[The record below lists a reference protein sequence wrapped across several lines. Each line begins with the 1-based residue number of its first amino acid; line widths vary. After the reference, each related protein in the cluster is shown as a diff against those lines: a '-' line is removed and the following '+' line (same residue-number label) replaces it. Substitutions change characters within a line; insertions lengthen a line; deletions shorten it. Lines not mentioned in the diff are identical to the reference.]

1 MRELRLPHN
10 AKLKQGRD
18 NSVHMLLKPE
28 ISHEW
33 FITRYQILKL
43 TITYLGLALWEWLLI
58 ILEVTLIVC
67 SSVDQLWGHGLHDLR
82 KGCGQVLP
90 NLIYEDHKL
99 FCDQSETS

>member
-43 TITYLGLALWEWLLI
+43 TITYLGLALWEWLLLSPRI
-58 ILEVTLIVC
+58 ASYNIVTSDSAVTRL
-67 SSVDQLWGHGLHDLR
+67 
-82 KGCGQVLP
+82 
-90 NLIYEDHKL
+90 
-99 FCDQSETS
+99 CDWI